1 MVRPG
6 SWYEVM
12 SVLPLSFT
20 WVTWGATRI
29 AARWVVAV
37 RFGAR
42 TSGAQAM
49 YHRFE
54 FGFW

>member
-1 MVRPG
+1 
-6 SWYEVM
+6 M
-12 SVLPLSFT
+12 SLPLLSLT

-42 TSGAQAM
+42 TAGFQEM

-54 FGFW
+54 FSFW

>member
-1 MVRPG
+1 MVSPG
-6 SWYEVM
+6 SLYVVR
-12 SVLPLSFT
+12 SVPLVSLT

-42 TSGAQAM
+42 TAGFQAM
-49 YHRFE
+49 YHRLE
-54 FGFW
+54 FCFW